1 MTGLTCSVA
10 ASGAVVRRNGLAN
23 VTPVTTHLTAF
34 RLWVSLGANRLNQ
47 TRPQVR
53 HRASRSMVISGQ
65 STVSVSCV
73 SRDAGMVGPSPFD
86 RTTSSNQCI
95 CVSER
100 FGIPVTFL
108 LTMRDRSRIILS

>member
-34 RLWVSLGANRLNQ
+34 RLWVSFGANRLNQ

-53 HRASRSMVISGQ
+53 HSRQ
-65 STVSVSCV
+65 SVYG
-73 SRDAGMVGPSPFD
+73 DFWPID
-86 RTTSSNQCI
+86 RQRQLRVARCWH
-95 CVSER
+95 
-100 FGIPVTFL
+100 G
-108 LTMRDRSRIILS
+108 RSFAF